1 LNDDSRAKIEI
12 HPKRGLK
19 MDIVTDKWLRGCVG
33 IAVLVVS
40 LSVLVLALAPL
51 LYVIRWW

>member
-1 LNDDSRAKIEI
+1 
-12 HPKRGLK
+12 

-40 LSVLVLALAPL
+40 LSVLVLSLAPL